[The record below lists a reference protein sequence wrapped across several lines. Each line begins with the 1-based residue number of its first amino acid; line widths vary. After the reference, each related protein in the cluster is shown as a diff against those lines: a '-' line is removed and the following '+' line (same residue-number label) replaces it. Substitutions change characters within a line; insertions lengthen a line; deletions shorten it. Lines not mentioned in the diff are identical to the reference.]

1 MGKKKALAYG
11 FGQQEAMLCEA
22 LASVGVETRLVV
34 REELGM
40 TLAALLMS
48 GRQAVGGASE
58 EPAVL
63 VFSGVAR
70 EELDKLLG
78 AIRGAGI
85 TTPSLKAMETPT
97 NRSWALQRLM
107 EELREEHRTMS
118 ALMELKRVRD
128 SIRPNFLDPVL
139 MGALAQ
145 ADALLRGETEP
156 TVMSIMEA
164 RMALERAQKN

>member
-1 MGKKKALAYG
+1 MGKKKVLAYG
-11 FGQQEAMLCEA
+11 FGQQEVMLCEA
-22 LASVGVETRLVV
+22 LASVGVETRLVI

-40 TLAALLMS
+40 TLSALLMS
-48 GRQAVGGASE
+48 GGPAEGGPAQD
-58 EPAVL
+58 PAVL
-63 VFSGVAR
+63 VFSGISR
-70 EELDKLLG
+70 EELDRLLG

-85 TTPSLKAMETPT
+85 TVPSLKAMETPT
-97 NRSWALQRLM
+97 NRSWTLQRLM
-107 EELREEHRTMS
+107 EELQEEHRTMS

-128 SIRPNFLDPVL
+128 SIKPNFLDPAL

-156 TVMSIMEA
+156 AVMSIMEA